1 MESDIGQGD
10 QIVLWR
16 RAMPNRRPVALS
28 RAVCGVWLLVCV
40 LLAACTSVVAGTPK
54 AEKRGG
60 ASSGPIFPSQ
70 LVDLLTPS
78 ESLSVVA
85 GSPLFEQ
92 DMQSAL
98 FSGADPTECQG
109 VAGYGG
115 YALFPKNYTG
125 REARTQSDARKDQ
138 HQLLEVSASYPT
150 GFNAAGFLDSV
161 RKTVSGCQHPIT
173 SWGNDQR
180 KVIVEPGPLQQ
191 SSAEVAQWSTKLQG
205 EQWLCD
211 FAVIAMANV
220 VSQIVTCSPDH
231 SVDIQTLVAKRIKK
245 IEELINATA

>member
-1 MESDIGQGD
+1 MEVPTGQGD
-10 QIVLWR
+10 PIVLWR
-16 RAMPNRRPVALS
+16 RRAVPNCRPPALALAVGGVALVS
-28 RAVCGVWLLVCV
+28 CV
-40 LLAACTSVVAGTPK
+40 VLAGCTSVVAGTPK
-54 AEKRGG
+54 AGKRG
-60 ASSGPIFPSQ
+60 ASNGPIFPSQ

-78 ESLSVVA
+78 ESISVVA
-85 GSPLFEQ
+85 GGPLFEQ

-98 FSGADPTECQG
+98 FTGADPAECQG

-115 YALFPKNYTG
+115 YALFPNNYTG
-125 REARTQSDARKDQ
+125 REARTQSDALKNQ

-180 KVIVEPGPLQQ
+180 KVAVEPGPLQA
-191 SSAEVAQWSTKLQG
+191 SATEVAQWSTKLQG
-205 EQWLCD
+205 EQWVCD

-231 SVDIQTLVAKRIKK
+231 SVDIQALVAKRIKK
-245 IEELINATA
+245 IEELINSTA

>member
-1 MESDIGQGD
+1 MESYTDQGD
-10 QIVLWR
+10 PIVLWR
-16 RAMPNRRPVALS
+16 RTVPCRRLPVLS
-28 RAVCGVWLLVCV
+28 RVVCWFSLVLCFA
-40 LLAACTSVVAGTPK
+40 LTSCTSVVAGTPK
-54 AEKRGG
+54 ASTRGG
-60 ASSGPIFPSQ
+60 ASNGPIFPSQ

-78 ESLSVVA
+78 ESLSVVT

-98 FSGADPTECQG
+98 FSGADPAECQG

-125 REARTQSDARKDQ
+125 REARTQSDALKNQ

-161 RKTVSGCQHPIT
+161 RRTVSNCQHPIT

-180 KVIVEPGPLQQ
+180 KVTVVPAPLQPT
-191 SSAEVAQWSTKLQG
+191 SAEVAQWSTKLQG
-205 EQWLCD
+205 EQWICD

-231 SVDIQTLVAKRIKK
+231 SVDIQALVAKRIKK

>member
-1 MESDIGQGD
+1 
-10 QIVLWR
+10 
-16 RAMPNRRPVALS
+16 MPDRLRTTWV
-28 RAVCGVWLLVCV
+28 VCGFALGVCLV
-40 LLAACTSVVAGTPK
+40 LAGCTSVVVGTPK
-54 AEKRGG
+54 AGKHG
-60 ASSGPIFPSQ
+60 ASNGPIFPSQ

-78 ESLSVVA
+78 QSLSVVS

-98 FSGADPTECQG
+98 FSGADPAECQG

-125 REARTQSDARKDQ
+125 REARTQSDALQNQ
-138 HQLLEVSASYPT
+138 HQLLEVSATYPS
-150 GFNAAGFLDSV
+150 GFNAASFLDSV
-161 RKTVSGCQHPIT
+161 RNTVSGCQHPIT

-180 KVIVEPGPLQQ
+180 KVTVVPAALQP
-191 SSAEVAQWSTKLQG
+191 STAEVAQWSTKLQG
-205 EQWLCD
+205 DQWICD

-231 SVDIQTLVAKRIKK
+231 SVDIKALVAKRIKK
-245 IEELINATA
+245 IEELINSTA